1 MFTIPKALICPPL
14 PGSLKHTADRKLEPH
29 QSKAASQYSPP
40 ADLFPKVNTNHK
52 KVSVSVFLQL
62 SHNLL
67 TPFLAFS
74 PTAKSGPR
82 LIPRNAFIP
91 AKKAV
96 SPRRSS
102 PLGTFAGLKR
112 ICKRLAASALVV
124 RVHGFAKKKKKK
136 ENKVRD

>member
-29 QSKAASQYSPP
+29 PKLSKAASQYPPP

-102 PLGTFAGLKR
+102 QLGTFAGLKR
-112 ICKRLAASALVV
+112 ICKRLAASALVA
-124 RVHGFAKKKKKK
+124 RVHGFAKKKN

>member
-29 QSKAASQYSPP
+29 QLSKAASQYSPP
-40 ADLFPKVNTNHK
+40 AALFPKVNTNHK

-112 ICKRLAASALVV
+112 ICTRLAASALVA
-124 RVHGFAKKKKKK
+124 RVHGFAKKKEKKK
-136 ENKVRD
+136 RK